1 MLFFIIGI
9 TIASLFWY
17 YCIVKPDKKRFNGI
31 LRSINNIVN
40 GAKEDYLVKGIKK
53 ILRVNL
59 KS

>member
-1 MLFFIIGI
+1 MLSFIIGV

-17 YCIVKPDKKRFNGI
+17 YCIVNPDRKRFNGI